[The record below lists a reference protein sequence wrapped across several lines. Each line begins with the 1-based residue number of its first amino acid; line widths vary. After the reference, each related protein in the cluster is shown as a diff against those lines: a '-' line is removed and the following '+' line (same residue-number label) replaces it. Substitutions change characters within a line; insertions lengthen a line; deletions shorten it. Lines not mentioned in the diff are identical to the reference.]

1 MVRGHDLPQHYSGK
15 HRRDLKHAEFH
26 VSGYVPL
33 LYWVGAVASGCI
45 LIFCGK
51 QHCFNDVM
59 AHWARILQ
67 IRAGNIIPVFSS
79 EYPDWMIYRNHG
91 EIITFNNTAV
101 NAPFVYFPSLLV
113 RGDFLVSSV
122 ATLICSA
129 TIIAVAIWVAKSYAN
144 IILAIAILPTTFF
157 SMIFPTADA
166 ITNSYCL
173 LFIAVILGLYQ
184 RESSLRYGHIALLCV
199 MGVLLG
205 QVKITC
211 SIIALFVL
219 FLLPKARGCAKK
231 IALALPV
238 LSAFASMWLWRVRT
252 SQIAVAPNR
261 VSLEKTHELEEQLL
275 QSPWKIFPLIGR
287 SLFEPMDFDTEK
299 INGQLVN
306 SRRNL
311 QFFTGTEEIQLPL
324 IVMAPVLIA
333 IMVLL
338 IVHMSYKSINRLQVG
353 LIAIIIVLYYVLS
366 CVAMSITWVGDID
379 VYASGLQN
387 RYFIPILPLAALLL
401 PNFIRSE
408 YINRR
413 TLAISV
419 AALTAFSYIAI
430 VVTYVIQWK

>member
-1 MVRGHDLPQHYSGK
+1 M
-15 HRRDLKHAEFH
+15 
-26 VSGYVPL
+26 
-33 LYWVGAVASGCI
+33 
-45 LIFCGK
+45 
-51 QHCFNDVM
+51 
-59 AHWARILQ
+59 
-67 IRAGNIIPVFSS
+67 
-79 EYPDWMIYRNHG
+79 
-91 EIITFNNTAV
+91 
-101 NAPFVYFPSLLV
+101 
-113 RGDFLVSSV
+113 
-122 ATLICSA
+122 ICSA

-184 RESSLRYGHIALLCV
+184 RESSLRYRHIVLLCV

-219 FLLPKARGCAKK
+219 FLLPKAQGYVKK
-231 IALALPV
+231 IALMLPV
-238 LSAFASMWLWRVRT
+238 LAAFISMWLWRVRT

-261 VSLEKTHELEEQLL
+261 VSLEKTHELEGQLL

-306 SRRNL
+306 PRRNL
-311 QFFTGTEEIQLPL
+311 QFFTGTEEVQLPL

-338 IVHMSYKSINRLQVG
+338 IVHMSYKSINKLQVG
-353 LIAIIIVLYYVLS
+353 LVALIIVLYYVLS
-366 CVAMSITWVGDID
+366 CVAMSITWVGNID

-387 RYFIPILPLAALLL
+387 RYFIPVLPLAALLI

-408 YINRR
+408 HINRR

-419 AALTAFSYIAI
+419 AVLTLFSYIAI